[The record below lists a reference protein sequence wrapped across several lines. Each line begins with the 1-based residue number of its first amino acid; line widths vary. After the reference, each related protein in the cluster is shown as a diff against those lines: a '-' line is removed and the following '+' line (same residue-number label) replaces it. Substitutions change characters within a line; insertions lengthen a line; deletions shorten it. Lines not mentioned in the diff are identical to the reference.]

1 MTVVNV
7 NMNALVL
14 HSFNIPKMSWN
25 DIDCNLTPV
34 HAVFGLFEPK
44 KYLLYT
50 VHSVQLADDAIEKM
64 IFLVILCLWKGE

>member
-7 NMNALVL
+7 MNALVL

-25 DIDCNLTPV
+25 NIDCSLTPV

-44 KYLLYT
+44 KYLLQYT
-50 VHSVQLADDAIEKM
+50 VHSVQLAGDAIEN
-64 IFLVILCLWKGE
+64 IFVVILCLWKGK